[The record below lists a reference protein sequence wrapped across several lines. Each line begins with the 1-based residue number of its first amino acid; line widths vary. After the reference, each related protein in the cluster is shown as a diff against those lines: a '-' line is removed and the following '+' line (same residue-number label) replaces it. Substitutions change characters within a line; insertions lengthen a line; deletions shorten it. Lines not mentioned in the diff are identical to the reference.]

1 MNDLLPLFINKE
13 NAKLGKKD
21 TPDQEP
27 VGMGKF
33 FEFNSSGFLRLKA
46 CPLDWGLKFLTIG
59 PEGLLLF
66 DVALTVFDE
75 IILAV

>member
-13 NAKLGKKD
+13 NLKLGKKD
-21 TPDQEP
+21 ADQEM

-59 PEGLLLF
+59 PEGLF
-66 DVALTVFDE
+66 SFFTFT
-75 IILAV
+75 